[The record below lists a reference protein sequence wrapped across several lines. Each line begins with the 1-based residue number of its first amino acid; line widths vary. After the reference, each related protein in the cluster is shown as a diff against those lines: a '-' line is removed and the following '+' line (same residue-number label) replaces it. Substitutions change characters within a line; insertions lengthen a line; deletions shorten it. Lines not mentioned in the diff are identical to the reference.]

1 MRLASSFMSVEL
13 LKVWDFSL
21 LAILNVLHPQREGP
35 MRNAKEEDV
44 FDALEKM
51 IKKLPFS
58 VPTANASIANST
70 ESPSLL
76 WLV

>member
-1 MRLASSFMSVEL
+1 MSAEL
-13 LKVWDFSL
+13 LKVWDVPL
-21 LAILNVLHPQREGP
+21 LAILNVLHPQREYP

-51 IKKLPFS
+51 IKKLPLS
-58 VPTANASIANST
+58 VPNANASFANST

-76 WLV
+76 WRV

>member
-1 MRLASSFMSVEL
+1 MSVEL
-13 LKVWDFSL
+13 LKVWDFPL

-35 MRNAKEEDV
+35 MRNAKEDV

-51 IKKLPFS
+51 IEKLLLS
-58 VPTANASIANST
+58 VQNANALFANST

-76 WLV
+76 WRV